1 MTNEIECDIIQ
12 KLSAEAASVSVP
24 CKLNNVKTI
33 LTPWTING
41 LFKRKRKNSQRKFLS
56 NYARSKLFKNLILGL
71 KGFKIQFFESLILA
85 QDERWR
91 RA

>member
-1 MTNEIECDIIQ
+1 MVNLKSSQRTN
-12 KLSAEAASVSVP
+12 KTAAANASVP
-24 CKLNNVKTI
+24 CKLNNVKTKI
-33 LTPWTING
+33 TPWTING

-71 KGFKIQFFESLILA
+71 KELKIQFFESLILA